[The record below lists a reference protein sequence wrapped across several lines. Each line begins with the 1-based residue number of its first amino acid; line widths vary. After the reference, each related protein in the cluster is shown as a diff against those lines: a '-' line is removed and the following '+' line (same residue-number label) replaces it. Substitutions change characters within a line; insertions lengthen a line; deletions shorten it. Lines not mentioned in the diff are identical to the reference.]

1 MKILVLNYE
10 YPPLGGGAGVI
21 TQHISEG
28 LARLGHKITVVTSW
42 FENLPETEE
51 QDNLKILRLK
61 SKRKFTYRS
70 NVFEMLSWA
79 KFSKR
84 FLVNYLTENS
94 FDLCFANFAIP
105 GGLVALYLKNNF
117 NLPYTIISH
126 GHDIPW
132 FCKKEMF
139 WFHLVL
145 YPIIKNV
152 CKKSELNFVQT
163 GEMKINIDHFLGK
176 KHAMKNIVIANGCD
190 TQLFFPDTT
199 KNSSLYKI
207 IFSGRLVKQ
216 KDPFTFLLALK
227 LLSEKNIQFSVTVFG
242 DGPLRKSMEKFVA
255 ENQLS
260 EFVHFAGWVTK
271 QKLAEEYRSSDLFV
285 QTSIHE
291 AMSIAIMEALA
302 SGTYVFCTSVG
313 INSDLINDGMNG
325 EIIPFSNPLI
335 LAEKLAAFYNNKFLK
350 QYHVDPDTTEKFH
363 SAYDWKHIVRQ
374 YEIAFKN
381 LITSKQGL

>member
-28 LARLGHKITVVTSW
+28 LARLGHKITVVTTW

-51 QDNLKILRLK
+51 QDNLKVIRLK

-70 NVFEMLSWA
+70 NVSEMLSWV
-79 KFSKR
+79 KYSKR
-84 FLVNYLTENS
+84 FLVNFLAENP

-139 WFHLVL
+139 WFHLFL
-145 YPIIKNV
+145 YPIIKNI

-163 GEMKINIDHFLGK
+163 REMKTNIDQFLGK
-176 KHAMKNIVIANGCD
+176 ALSMKNMVIANGCD

-199 KNSSLYKI
+199 RNSSRYKI

-216 KDPFTFLLALK
+216 KDPFTFLRALK
-227 LLSEKNIQFSVTVFG
+227 ILSEKNIQFAATVYG
-242 DGPLRKSMEKFVA
+242 DGPLRKSLEKFVA
-255 ENQLS
+255 ENQLT
-260 EFVHFAGWVTK
+260 EFVRFAGWVTK
-271 QKLAEEYRSSDLFV
+271 QKLAEEYRSSDVFV

-313 INSDLINDGMNG
+313 INSDLMIDGMNG
-325 EIIPFSNPLI
+325 ELIPASNPLI
-335 LAEKLAAFYNNKFLK
+335 LAEKLAAFYEHKFLK
-350 QYHVDPDTTEKFH
+350 QFHVDPDTTRKFQ
-363 SAYDWKHIVRQ
+363 SAYDWKNIVRQ

-381 LITSKQGL
+381 LIASKQGL

>member
-28 LARLGHKITVVTSW
+28 LARLGHKITVITTW
-42 FENLPETEE
+42 FENLPEKEE
-51 QDNLKILRLK
+51 QDNLKIIRLK

-70 NVFEMLSWA
+70 NVLEMLSWV

-84 FLVNYLTENS
+84 FLVNFLIENS

-105 GGLVALYLKNNF
+105 GGIVALYLKNKYNI
-117 NLPYTIISH
+117 PYAIISH

-139 WFHLVL
+139 WYHLVL
-145 YPIIKNV
+145 FPIIKNI

-163 GEMKINIDHFLGK
+163 GEMKTNIDRFLGK
-176 KHAMKNIVIANGCD
+176 KQASKNIIIANGCD
-190 TQLFFPDTT
+190 TQQFFPETT
-199 KNSSLYKI
+199 RQSSLFKI

-216 KDPFTFLLALK
+216 KDPFTFLNAVK
-227 LLSEKNIQFSVTVFG
+227 LLSKKNIQYTATVFG
-242 DGPLRKSMEKFVA
+242 DGPLRKSMEKFVKG
-255 ENQLS
+255 NQLM
-260 EFVHFAGWVTK
+260 EVVRFAGWVSK
-271 QKLAEEYRSSDLFV
+271 QKLAEEYRSADVFV

-291 AMSIAIMEALA
+291 AMSIAIMEALS

-313 INSDLINDGMNG
+313 INSDLIYDGVSG
-325 EIIPFSNPLI
+325 EIIPVTNPII
-335 LAEKLAAFYNNKFLK
+335 LAEKLTAFYYEKFLK
-350 QYHVDPDTTEKFH
+350 GYIVDSNTTKKFLIK
-363 SAYDWKHIVRQ
+363 YDWATIVQQ
-374 YEIAFKN
+374 YELAFKN
-381 LITSKQGL
+381 LSTSKQTH